1 MIRAGVFI
9 GVDQTGGLQRLNDAS
24 KGAQRMHAWAVRQG
38 MPDDTHAKLI
48 TDAAGKV
55 TPDQIFDA
63 IEAITKGAGV
73 DQLILYFAGH
83 GVNISR
89 NEHWL
94 LSDAPGKP
102 SAAVDVTESVE
113 FARFGDIQ
121 HVVIISDACRVAPE
135 GIQAQSVRGVPV
147 FPNLEPVGARSKP
160 VDQFF
165 ACALGRTA
173 AEVKDPAVAAGNF
186 SALYTNVML
195 DALTGVRADVL
206 EAGDDPADT
215 FRYVRPDGLA
225 QYLEIELAQRIKAVG
240 LLAIVNQ
247 EPDAIIVSRKSW
259 LARVKPVVTRGGS
272 GPAWGPFDVEADLE
286 PPLPGSAE
294 QPSSNLGRLS
304 ADLVRLVVTADAAAV
319 SEQLDWARTAS
330 APGAADLVD
339 TAERIAAPFG
349 PEHFETECG
358 IKVRGARMVDA
369 FATRADLD
377 QITPDGQVLRVLRL
391 DNPAASVLVTF
402 EGRLRARP
410 TFGTVVPCIPG
421 FIAGLTFD
429 ADELVDVAYE
439 PSANNWR
446 WQEYQSSASEIRVL
460 RGVAASSAQHGRFRL
475 DAEDAGAIAQK
486 MQYAKSIDPTMAVY
500 AAYAYY
506 DLQTVARIGEMSG
519 NLRDDLGV
527 SLFDVELLA
536 LKLGGTQPGAW
547 DRVVPFVPL
556 LSQGWPL
563 LNAHRIGLHP
573 ALNGIEH
580 TMRDSLWSLFNGNGI
595 EKLRDALQTKEVR

>member
-1 MIRAGVFI
+1 MIRAGVFV
-9 GVDQTGGLQRLNDAS
+9 GVDQTGGLQRLNDAAS
-24 KGAQRMHAWAVRQG
+24 GAQRMHAWAVQQG
-38 MPDDTHAKLI
+38 MPDGTHAKLI

-63 IEAITKGAGV
+63 IAAITQGAGV

-89 NEHWL
+89 NEQWL

-173 AEVKDPAVAAGNF
+173 AEVKDPAIAAGNF
-186 SALYTNVML
+186 SALYTNAIL
-195 DALTGVRADVL
+195 DALTGSRSDVL
-206 EAGDDPADT
+206 EFGDDPADG
-215 FRYVRPDGLA
+215 FRYVRPDSLA
-225 QYLEIELAQRIKAVG
+225 GYLEKELAQRIQALR
-240 LLAIVNQ
+240 LLATVNQ
-247 EPDAIIVSRKSW
+247 EPDAIIVSRRSW
-259 LARVKPVVTRGGS
+259 LARLPAGAGGGGRAPG
-272 GPAWGPFDVEADLE
+272 GPGLE
-286 PPLPGSAE
+286 TVLETPPAGAPAPLSP
-294 QPSSNLGRLS
+294 NLGRLS
-304 ADLVRLVVTADAAAV
+304 EDLVRSVLVADAAVLPA
-319 SEQLDWARTAS
+319 QLDRTRTAP
-330 APGAADLVD
+330 APGAAALVD

-349 PEHFETECG
+349 PKHFETECG

-377 QITPDGQVLRVLRL
+377 AIVSGGQVLRAEIV
-391 DNPAASVLVTF
+391 DGPAASVVVTF
-402 EGRLRARP
+402 EKGY
-410 TFGTVVPCIPG
+410 GTVVPCIRG
-421 FIAGLTFD
+421 FITGLTFD
-429 ADELVDVAYE
+429 GDELVDVACE
-439 PSANNWR
+439 PSDNSLR
-446 WQEYQSSASEIRVL
+446 WIEYQKSASEIRTL

-475 DAEDAGAIAQK
+475 DAEDADAVARK
-486 MQYAKSIDPTMAVY
+486 MQYTKGIDPTLAVY
-500 AAYAYY
+500 AAYAYH
-506 DLQTVARIGEMSG
+506 DLQTVERIEQMSRHL
-519 NLRDDLGV
+519 NKDLSV

-536 LKLGGTQPGAW
+536 RKLVGKRLSAA

-556 LSQGWPL
+556 LSQGWHL
-563 LNAHRIGLHP
+563 LNAHRVALHP
-573 ALNGIEH
+573 ALNGIQH
-580 TMRDSLWSLFNGNGI
+580 TMRDSLWSLFDNNGVK
-595 EKLRDALQTKEVR
+595 KLRNALQTKEVR